1 MDSILLSSNTHPI
14 QLTAIAIM
22 ATINIVVLFLL
33 NKLKKTQSS
42 APQLSWEHRRNRFW
56 ALIASSVAISIVLD
70 MFFPVDTKIM
80 LHIKAYVMAF
90 PLGLLDLYYSET
102 KGVPM
107 KVVVGAALWC
117 SCVILRNFAV
127 DCFLGRNIETIVML
141 KEFTPLTFVAEVIRY
156 VCMLLGTGLLSYLLF
171 SPMHRATHHSSVYKH
186 HHKSHHEY
194 TNKLTALV
202 IYHGN
207 LLDDFLM
214 PFTTT
219 IGGFIYIWLLS
230 QFGLES
236 ESFSNLTSYLLSFNI
251 LLSHAHD
258 LRCARLL
265 APLPD
270 AVNFVAY
277 HYVHHISPSHNY
289 GLTEPINSGT
299 TFLGSK
305 LLQK

>member
-14 QLTAIAIM
+14 QLTGIAIM
-22 ATINIVVLFLL
+22 ATIDIVVLFLL

-56 ALIASSVAISIVLD
+56 TLIASSVAISIVLD
-70 MFFPVDTKIM
+70 NMFFPVDTKIM

-117 SCVILRNFAV
+117 SCEILRNFAV

-141 KEFTPLTFVAEVIRY
+141 KEFTPLTFVAEVI
-156 VCMLLGTGLLSYLLF
+156 
-171 SPMHRATHHSSVYKH
+171 RATHHSSVYKH

-289 GLTEPINSGT
+289 GLTEPNQFWDYI
-299 TFLGSK
+299 LGVK
-305 LLQK
+305 TIAKIGDFEQEKKQL